1 MISSSHCIK
10 VRQRLLPHNLPMLE
24 LIFLFLAAFIAAALS
39 GAAGFGGALLLLPLL
54 MAMVGVAHAVPLL
67 TIAQLIGN
75 LSRVGFG
82 FRQIHWRPVTLFLLG
97 AIPFSLWGAASFVQL
112 PKDMLTR
119 AIGAAILVFV
129 ALKYVGVLK
138 HKANS
143 ASLVMGGSAVGFLSG
158 LVGSAGPLGA
168 AIFLSLGL
176 PPVAYIA
183 SEATTALAMH
193 GVKTV
198 VYQHYITLDREF
210 WLLAALMGSAMILGT
225 WSAKRVIERMRQA
238 VFQRFVAVL
247 LVVIAGYMLIHG

>member
-1 MISSSHCIK
+1 
-10 VRQRLLPHNLPMLE
+10 MLE
-24 LIFLFLAAFIAAALS
+24 AALLFIAAFAAAAIS

-54 MAMVGVAHAVPLL
+54 VATVGVTEAVPLL

-75 LSRVGFG
+75 LSRAGFG
-82 FRQIHWRPVTLFLLG
+82 FSQIQWKPVGLFLLG
-97 AIPFSLWGAASFVQL
+97 AAPLSILGALSFVQF
-112 PKDMLTR
+112 PKEWVTR

-129 ALKYVGVLK
+129 VLKYFGVLK
-138 HKANS
+138 IK
-143 ASLVMGGSAVGFLSG
+143 GGSSLLVVGGSVVGFLSG

-193 GVKTV
+193 GIKAV

-210 WLLAALMGSAMILGT
+210 WFLAALMGAAMILGT
-225 WSAKRVIERMRQA
+225 WSAKRVIEQMPREK
-238 VFQRFVAVL
+238 FQMFVAIL
-247 LVVIAGYMLIHG
+247 LVAIAGHMLVHG

>member
-1 MISSSHCIK
+1 
-10 VRQRLLPHNLPMLE
+10 MLE
-24 LIFLFLAAFIAAALS
+24 LLLLFIASFIAAAIS

-54 MAMVGVAHAVPLL
+54 VAMVGVVHAIPLL

-75 LSRVGFG
+75 LSSVGFG
-82 FRQIHWRPVTLFLLG
+82 FRQIHWRPVALFLLG
-97 AIPFSLWGAASFVQL
+97 AIPFSLLGAASFVQL
-112 PKDMLTR
+112 PKDVVTR
-119 AIGAAILVFV
+119 AIGAALLVFV

-138 HKANS
+138 LKVSS
-143 ASLVMGGSAVGFLSG
+143 ASLMMGGGVVGFLSG

-198 VYQHYITLDREF
+198 VYQHYIALDQAF
-210 WLLAALMGSAMILGT
+210 WLLAALMGSAMIIGT
-225 WSAKRVIERMRQA
+225 WSAKRFIERMPQA
-238 VFQRFVAVL
+238 IFQRFVAVL

>member
-1 MISSSHCIK
+1 
-10 VRQRLLPHNLPMLE
+10 MLE
-24 LIFLFLAAFIAAALS
+24 LVLLFIASFIAASIS

-54 MAMVGVAHAVPLL
+54 VATVGVAHAVPLL

-82 FRQIHWRPVTLFLLG
+82 FSQIHWRPVALFLLG
-97 AIPFSLWGAASFVQL
+97 AIPLSLLGAASFVQL
-112 PKDMLTR
+112 PKDMVTR
-119 AIGAAILVFV
+119 AIGAIILAFV
-129 ALKYVGVLK
+129 ALKYVGVLRL
-138 HKANS
+138 KASS
-143 ASLVMGGSAVGFLSG
+143 ALLVMGGGVVGFLSG

-193 GVKTV
+193 SVKTAI
-198 VYQHYITLDREF
+198 YQHYITLDQAF

-225 WSAKRVIERMRQA
+225 WSAKRFIEHMPQA
-238 VFQRFVAVL
+238 IFQRFVAIL